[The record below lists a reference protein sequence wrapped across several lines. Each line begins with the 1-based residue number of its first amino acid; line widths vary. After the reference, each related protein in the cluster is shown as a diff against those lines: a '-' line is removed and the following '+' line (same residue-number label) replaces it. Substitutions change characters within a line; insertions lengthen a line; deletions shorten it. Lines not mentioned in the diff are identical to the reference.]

1 MKVLRPGCVLLV
13 ALVAIGCGSARNPP
27 ATSPPPAPVALPA
40 TEANRPNPAPVRT
53 HTVQPGDTLWS
64 LSRRY
69 EVSVADFVSAN
80 NLVDPNRL
88 SVGERLII
96 PAHAVGGAWAWPVAG
111 GEILS
116 GFGNR
121 RGRNTHRGL
130 DIGAR
135 AGQQVVAAW
144 PGVVVY
150 AGSSMRDYGN
160 AIILD
165 HGGGLTSL
173 YGHNS
178 ELLVRM
184 GDAVGR
190 GEPIALA
197 GESGNATG
205 VHCHFE
211 VRKNAV
217 ALDPL
222 SFLRAG
228 RD

>member
-1 MKVLRPGCVLLV
+1 MKVLRPVCVLLA
-13 ALVAIGCGSARNPP
+13 ALVAIGCGSARTPP
-27 ATSPPPAPVALPA
+27 ATSPPPPAPVVGPA
-40 TEANRPNPAPVRT
+40 AEADRAAPSPVRT
-53 HTVQPGDTLWS
+53 HTVEPGDTLWS

-69 EVSVADFVSAN
+69 GVSVADFVRAN
-80 NLVDPNRL
+80 DLTNPNRL

-96 PAHAVGGAWAWPVAG
+96 PAHAARGTWLWPVAG

-116 GFGNR
+116 GFGR
-121 RGRNTHRGL
+121 RGSDTHRGL
-130 DIGAR
+130 DIRAH

-150 AGSSMRDYGN
+150 AGSNMGGYGN
-160 AIILD
+160 AVILD

-178 ELLVRM
+178 ELLVSM
-184 GDAVGR
+184 GDEVGR
-190 GEPIALA
+190 GQPIALA

-222 SFLRAG
+222 EFLRAG